1 MNIDRY
7 RNDHATILG
16 QVEELRQLIR
26 SGIEAQADAIAEHLV
41 RVSSGIK
48 FHLLA
53 EDSVLYPAMEKA
65 DAAEVVALS
74 RRYRA
79 EMAGIAQRFRE
90 FVARW
95 RVGARIGAEPETFR
109 HEANEIFRALY
120 ERLQREDRELYPAAE
135 QL

>member
-7 RNDHATILG
+7 KNDHVTILG

-26 SGIEAQADAIAEHLV
+26 SGIEAQADAIAEHLI

-65 DAAEVVALS
+65 ASADVVALS
-74 RRYRA
+74 RRYQA
-79 EMAGIAQRFRE
+79 EMADIAQGFRE

-95 RVGARIGAEPETFR
+95 RVGSRIAAEPETFR
-109 HEANEIFRALY
+109 DEANQIFRALY
-120 ERLQREDRELYPAAE
+120 ERLQRENRELYPAAE